1 MNIVAYNIRRIMEE
15 KGLKQKYVAERSGFT
30 AQEFS
35 NMMNGRKSINVQY
48 IRCICAALDVN
59 PNDLFELQ
67 KSWCECEKILPP
79 AYGKLIPRHKKDLPN

>member
-1 MNIVAYNIRRIMEE
+1 MNIVVYNIRRIMEE

-35 NMMNGRKSINVQY
+35 NMMNGRKSIGY
-48 IRCICAALDVN
+48 IRSICAALDAK

-67 KSWCECEKILPP
+67 KS
-79 AYGKLIPRHKKDLPN
+79 

>member
-35 NMMNGRKSINVQY
+35 NMMNGRKSINIQY

-67 KSWCECEKILPP
+67 KQ
-79 AYGKLIPRHKKDLPN
+79 

>member
-1 MNIVAYNIRRIMEE
+1 MDIVVYNIRRIMEE

-35 NMMNGRKSINVQY
+35 NMMNGRKSISVGY
-48 IRCICAALDVN
+48 IRSICAALDAK

-67 KSWCECEKILPP
+67 KQ
-79 AYGKLIPRHKKDLPN
+79 